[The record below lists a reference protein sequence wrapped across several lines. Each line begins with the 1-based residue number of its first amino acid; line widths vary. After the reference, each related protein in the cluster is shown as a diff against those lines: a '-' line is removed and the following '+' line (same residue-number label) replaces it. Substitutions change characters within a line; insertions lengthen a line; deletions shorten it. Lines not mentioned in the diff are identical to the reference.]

1 MRKKITLELSTTDY
15 NLLKDIAD
23 ASKWPIEEV
32 AMQCL
37 KSGLPPSLSKV
48 PEAFHDELLSLNA
61 LSDQDLMKVAD
72 GKSPAPKEKS
82 ELYKKANFIALRRT
96 YALSLL
102 RWRGHPIEHYEL
114 F

>member
-1 MRKKITLELSTTDY
+1 MKKKITLELSTTDY

-23 ASKWPIEEV
+23 ACKWPIEEV

-37 KSGLPPSLSKV
+37 KSGMPPSLSKV
-48 PEAFHDELLSLNA
+48 PADFHDELLSLNA

-72 GKSPAPKEKS
+72 GKWATPKKED
-82 ELYKKANFIALRRT
+82 ELHKKANFIALRRT

>member
-23 ASKWPIEEV
+23 ACKWPIEEV

-37 KSGLPPSLSKV
+37 KSGMPPSLSKV
-48 PEAFHDELLSLNA
+48 PADFHDELLGLNA

-72 GKSPAPKEKS
+72 GKWPAPKKEG
-82 ELYKKANFIALRRT
+82 ELHKKANFVALRRT